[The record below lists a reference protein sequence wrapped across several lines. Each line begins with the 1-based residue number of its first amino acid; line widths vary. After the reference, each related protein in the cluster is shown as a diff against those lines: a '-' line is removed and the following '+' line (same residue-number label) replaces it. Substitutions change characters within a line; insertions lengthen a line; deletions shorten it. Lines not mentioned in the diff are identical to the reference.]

1 MAERLSDLY
10 CCPVT
15 HVPLGA
21 LDSRR
26 RELLNL
32 AIARGDVQD
41 GEGLRCEPL
50 VAGLVTRDGQRVYP
64 IEDGIPN
71 LLPEAGISTSA
82 IPGFE
87 A

>member
-15 HVPLGA
+15 HVPLTA
-21 LDSRR
+21 LDARR
-26 RELLNL
+26 RELVNL
-32 AIARGDVQD
+32 AIARGALRD
-41 GEGLRCEPL
+41 GEGLRREAL
-50 VAGLVTRDGQRVYP
+50 TAGLMTRDGQRVYP

-71 LLPEAGISTSA
+71 LLPEAGIATSQ

>member
-1 MAERLSDLY
+1 MPERLSDLY

-15 HVPLGA
+15 HVPLVT

-32 AIARGDVQD
+32 AIARGDVRD
-41 GEGLRCEPL
+41 GEGPRQEPL
-50 VAGLVTRDGQRVYP
+50 AAGLVTRDGLRIYP
-64 IEDGIPN
+64 VEDGIPN
-71 LLPEAGISTSA
+71 LLPEAGIATGQV
-82 IPGFE
+82 PGFD